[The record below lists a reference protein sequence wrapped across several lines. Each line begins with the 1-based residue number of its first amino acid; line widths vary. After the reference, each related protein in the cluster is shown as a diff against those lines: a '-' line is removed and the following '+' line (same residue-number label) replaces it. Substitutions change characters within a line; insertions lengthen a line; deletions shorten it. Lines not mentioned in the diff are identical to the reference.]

1 MPTQLNTRKKMNTQ
15 QFQKLIQSVTGRP
28 LTIET
33 KSEEIE
39 LETKIVISRP
49 WKNGKN
55 AFSFEWKT
63 PKKEDSLLR
72 SFITAFCAKYREP
85 DPATYSRN
93 CSAYGD
99 RWAGHE
105 EAWNNPETH
114 WNCSLWNHHA
124 GHMTTKEK
132 LKAQV
137 IANFASFD
145 AGTARLGFY
154 DTHYGIG
161 IFTIYGGDWVQKSL
175 SAMSDYL
182 ASKAIPYRNELSD
195 AGWVTR
201 FVINIDKSSH
211 ASLLRAF

>member
-1 MPTQLNTRKKMNTQ
+1 MKTQ

-28 LTIET
+28 LTIVT
-33 KSEEIE
+33 NSEEIT
-39 LETKIVISRP
+39 LESTLRIFRP
-49 WKNGKN
+49 WKSDQD
-55 AFSFEWKT
+55 ALAFEWKT

-72 SFITAFCAKYREP
+72 SFITAFCSKYREP

-99 RWAGHE
+99 TWARHE
-105 EAWNNPETH
+105 EAWNNPETR

-124 GHMTTKEK
+124 EHMVTKEK

-137 IANFASFD
+137 ISNFTNFD

-154 DTHYGIG
+154 ETHYGIG

-182 ASKAIPYRNELSD
+182 TSKAIPYRNELSD

-201 FVINIDKSSH
+201 YVMNIDKTAH
-211 ASLLRAF
+211 ASLLSAF